1 MKNSSNAASRQH
13 ALISGVSDSAPPLD
27 ASLQIRDATAE
38 DMIAV
43 QAIYTPHVLHS
54 SATFEETPP
63 SVQEMQS
70 RREHVLKQGL
80 PYLVAIINKEI
91 VGYSYASAYR
101 ARIAYRFTLEDS
113 IYMAIDHAGKGVGK
127 ALLAELLARC
137 DQGPW
142 RQMIAVIAGNNNLQ
156 SIGLHRSLGF
166 KHVGTQPSTGFKFNQ
181 WIDVV
186 FMQRALGA
194 GDTTLPDSQGDAGPG
209 GRANLSP
216 LRQAP
221 GLGKQGAHCLST

>member
-1 MKNSSNAASRQH
+1 MKNSLTTSAHLQTPTP
-13 ALISGVSDSAPPLD
+13 GVSDLASPPI
-27 ASLQIRDATAE
+27 AGLQIRDATAE

-43 QAIYTPHVLHS
+43 QAIYAPHVLHS

-63 SVQEMQS
+63 SVQEMQL
-70 RREHVLKQGL
+70 RRERVLAQGL
-80 PYLVAIINKEI
+80 PYLVALINKEI
-91 VGYSYASAYR
+91 VGYSYASSYR

-113 IYMAIDHAGKGVGK
+113 IYLADGHAGKGLGK
-127 ALLAELLARC
+127 ALLAALLARC

-142 RQMIAVIAGNNNLQ
+142 RQMIAVIAGTNNLQ

-186 FMQRALGA
+186 FMQRALGP
-194 GDTTLPDSQGDAGPG
+194 GDTTLPDSQG
-209 GRANLSP
+209 S
-216 LRQAP
+216 
-221 GLGKQGAHCLST
+221 